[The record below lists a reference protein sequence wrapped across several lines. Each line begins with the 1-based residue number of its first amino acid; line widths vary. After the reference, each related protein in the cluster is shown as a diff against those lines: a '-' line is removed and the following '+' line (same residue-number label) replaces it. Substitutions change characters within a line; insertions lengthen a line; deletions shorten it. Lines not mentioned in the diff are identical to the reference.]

1 MPKASMIAKSN
12 KQELAANNTNVLANR
27 KELKTMLKTEQGIQA
42 MMKLNKKR
50 NNSRTRTVNRC
61 KCCKRPRGVYRYFNL
76 CRLCLIKYA
85 SQGIIPGLR
94 LSSW

>member
-1 MPKASMIAKSN
+1 MPKSSMIVKHG
-12 KQELAANNTNVLANR
+12 KQQRAANNPQVLENR
-27 KELKTMLKTEQGIQA
+27 KKLKLMLKTDQGIDA
-42 MMKLNKKR
+42 MMKLNNKR

>member
-1 MPKASMIAKSN
+1 MPKASMKAKHK
-12 KQELAANNTNVLANR
+12 KQKDAANNPQVQAHR
-27 KELKTMLKTEQGIQA
+27 KELKSMLKTENGIEA

-61 KCCKRPRGVYRYFNL
+61 KCCKRPKGVYRYFNL